1 VKNTFSWMKN
11 SRTAL
16 LVAGLMLLFV
26 YACSGDEDDANEDST
41 DGESTDLNTGDLSGD
56 ATRITG
62 TIYADNYFELY
73 VNGERVAVDPL
84 DFTPHQAVQVSF
96 DVPQGTLAVYAI
108 VASDFA
114 TESGYEYTESSSPQ
128 LGDGGLIAVFSDG
141 QSTGADWKCYTALY
155 GPTEASEAAGCNANN
170 LDACA
175 VSESAIPDGWADV
188 DFDDSGWEQATEHSA
203 QAVGW
208 GRNPDYRNGECCTI
222 TSPLTREDAS
232 PSCLAMDES
241 QCLSP
246 EEQSWG
252 DAEFIWGSDLERV
265 NKILCRSQL

>member
-1 VKNTFSWMKN
+1 MIPAVYKKYFFISVLSAFMM
-11 SRTAL
+11 
-16 LVAGLMLLFV
+16 LVW
-26 YACSGDEDDANEDST
+26 ACSDTDSADSDNQGT
-41 DGESTDLNTGDLSGD
+41 SPSTTEGSVT
-56 ATRITG
+56 A

-73 VNGERVAVDPL
+73 VNGEQVAVDPL

-96 DVPQGTLAVYAI
+96 DVPEGTTPVYAI

-114 TESGYEYTESSSPQ
+114 TGSGYEYTSTSSPQ

-141 QSTGADWKCYTALY
+141 QATGSDWKCYTVLY
-155 GPTEASEAAGCNANN
+155 GPTEASEAAGCSADN
-170 LDACA
+170 LDACE
-175 VSESAIPDGWADV
+175 VTDSGVPDGWSNA
-188 DFDDSGWEQATEHSA
+188 DFDDSGWEQATEYSA

-222 TSPLTREDAS
+222 TNPLTREDAN
-232 PSCLAMDES
+232 PSCIEIDES
-241 QCLSP
+241 KCLSP

-252 DAEFIWGSDLERV
+252 EAEFIWGSDLERV

>member
-1 VKNTFSWMKN
+1 MFAVDVRYVLSSAFLVLL
-11 SRTAL
+11 L
-16 LVAGLMLLFV
+16 LVW
-26 YACSGDEDDANEDST
+26 ACSDDST
-41 DGESTDLNTGDLSGD
+41 DSENQNPTAADGSVT
-56 ATRITG
+56 A

-73 VNGERVAVDPL
+73 VNGEQVAVDPL

-96 DVPQGTLAVYAI
+96 DVPEATTPVYAI
-108 VASDFA
+108 LASDFA
-114 TESGYEYTESSSPQ
+114 TDSGYEYTSTNSPQ

-141 QSTGADWKCYTALY
+141 QVTGANWKCYTVLY
-155 GPTEASEAAGCNANN
+155 GPTEASESAGCSATN
-170 LDACA
+170 LDACE
-175 VSESAIPDGWADV
+175 VVESEIPADWANP
-188 DFDDSGWEQATEHSA
+188 DFDDSNWEQATEYSA

-222 TSPLTREDAS
+222 TDPLTREDAS
-232 PSCLAMDES
+232 PSCLPMEES

-265 NKILCRSQL
+265 NKILCRSQP